1 MAEESARVSVQ
12 SSMIRSVAYD
22 HGTNTLEIA
31 FHHGRTYRYAGVP
44 RFLYEGLLVAGSK
57 GSFFNR
63 RIAGR
68 YPFEEVR

>member
-1 MAEESARVSVQ
+1 
-12 SSMIRSVAYD
+12 MIRSASYD
-22 HGTNTLEIA
+22 AATSTLEIA
-31 FHHGRTYRYAGVP
+31 FHHGRTYRYASVP
-44 RFLYEGLLVAGSK
+44 RFLYDGLLVARSK